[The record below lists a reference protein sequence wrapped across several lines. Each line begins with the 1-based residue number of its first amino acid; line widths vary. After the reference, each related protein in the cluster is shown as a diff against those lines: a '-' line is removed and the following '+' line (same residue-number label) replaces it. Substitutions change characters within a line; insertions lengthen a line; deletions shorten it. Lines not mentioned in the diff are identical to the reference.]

1 MDCITCLRTYLRTF
15 ENSVGHHVGVLVD
28 AAVLGVDAEQETVHA
43 QEEKQDNRRLHSLPA
58 SVRIGHNSI

>member
-1 MDCITCLRTYLRTF
+1 MRTF

-28 AAVLGVDAEQETVHA
+28 AAVLGVDAEQEAVHA

-58 SVRIGHNSI
+58 SVRVRYNSMQFFLPKS